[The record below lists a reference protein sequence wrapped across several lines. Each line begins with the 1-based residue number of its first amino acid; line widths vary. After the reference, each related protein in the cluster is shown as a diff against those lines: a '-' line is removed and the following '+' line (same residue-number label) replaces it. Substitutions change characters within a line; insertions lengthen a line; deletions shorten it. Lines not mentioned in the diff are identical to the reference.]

1 MRQLLLPFCISIF
14 CCLFV
19 ACKSSFNPNGLYIL
33 ADEAYTTN
41 YFDYNYLA
49 TLSSLSDTA
58 EHFVMDCSLIAGVR
72 KRKIYFSFSNSTK
85 KYYLNDTIRI
95 SNASYKIVGLVRHE
109 NGGNA
114 WNFFTYGNPEVN
126 FSTLNGAI
134 TPASDDSLY
143 QKARSHFDS
152 KLAEDNKIYLE
163 HMKHLPYPIRS
174 AGLHYSSHDRVD
186 VILAKEKEAK
196 K

>member
-95 SNASYKIVGLVRHE
+95 SNVLCSRYYERDFQRWLLNLKRYFLCLS
-109 NGGNA
+109 
-114 WNFFTYGNPEVN
+114 FFRWRN
-126 FSTLNGAI
+126 
-134 TPASDDSLY
+134 
-143 QKARSHFDS
+143 
-152 KLAEDNKIYLE
+152 
-163 HMKHLPYPIRS
+163 
-174 AGLHYSSHDRVD
+174 
-186 VILAKEKEAK
+186 
-196 K
+196 